1 MCIGTE
7 VWKRRNRWSGR
18 VNPFPL
24 RMHLVNECLC
34 QGTGPGNAGGTG
46 LVEGTVAFV
55 KCVMDTED
63 DSQNARSLDCIKM
76 EACSEVD
83 WLNR

>member
-1 MCIGTE
+1 MNVYAKAQALET
-7 VWKRRNRWSGR
+7 
-18 VNPFPL
+18 
-24 RMHLVNECLC
+24 
-34 QGTGPGNAGGTG
+34 QGGTG

-63 DSQNARSLDCIKM
+63 DSQNARSLDCIEM
-76 EACSEVD
+76 EACSEAN